1 MDEGLA
7 KIRHARSKKDFPFL
21 KLDDGEYVEFAF
33 KRAKICLFM
42 IVGGVTAGLVLA
54 LLAFLIVLVG
64 QNNLDEMGRNF
75 VFIILAVLV
84 VAALLIGVVA
94 LMIYNGNRLFV
105 TNKRAIQMVMKSP
118 MVTSF
123 NMIDL
128 GSVEDASFSQS
139 GLVQKLFRYGT
150 LRLSTVGDETT
161 YTFPYSDISPSE
173 LREVSKMITEAKKK
187 TAKSKD

>member
-33 KRAKICLFM
+33 KRAKVCLFM